1 MPRIYRLPSKELI
14 GEVTTEQLEQLID
27 LLEEEDE
34 EDRDYYIDKD
44 TLELLRDNHCDA
56 ALVTLLET
64 ALGDAT
70 DLDILWE
77 ADS

>member
-14 GEVTTEQLEQLID
+14 GEVTSEQLEQLID

-44 TLELLRDNHCDA
+44 TLDVLRDNNCDP
-56 ALVTLLET
+56 ALVALLEK
-64 ALGDAT
+64 ALGDAE
-70 DLDILWE
+70 DLDIVWE
-77 ADS
+77 A